1 MGSINDYGRRKRI
14 PTEGGG
20 WRGGTGSSWKRR
32 LLIQCAASIV
42 LFLVVAAGINADNF
56 LGRSARYIAVSGVS
70 LENSWLWSQDDPNV
84 TPVTSQPGD
93 TGTTG
98 ATIPGVKDPTTGD
111 PSTSDP
117 ATGDPTTGADAT
129 EDSDTLPQFTAPA
142 SGVVVTDMAV
152 SVSGFPTELGILIQ
166 GSEGQSVKAA
176 AAGSV
181 RYLGESEDGYII
193 ELTHE
198 GGFSSIYQGLS
209 QVGVTAG
216 QELRLGEVIGSTSDG
231 EVLFTLL
238 LNEEE
243 VNPLEYLF

>member
-70 LENSWLWSQDDPNV
+70 LENSWLWNQEDPNV
-84 TPVTSQPGD
+84 TPVTSQPGATENRGTETVGTPD
-93 TGTTG
+93 ATTGTPD
-98 ATIPGVKDPTTGD
+98 ATTGTPD
-111 PSTSDP
+111 
-117 ATGDPTTGADAT
+117 ATTGNSDA
-129 EDSDTLPQFTAPA
+129 LPQFTAPA

-193 ELTHE
+193 ELTHD

>member
-1 MGSINDYGRRKRI
+1 
-14 PTEGGG
+14 
-20 WRGGTGSSWKRR
+20 
-32 LLIQCAASIV
+32 
-42 LFLVVAAGINADNF
+42 
-56 LGRSARYIAVSGVS
+56 
-70 LENSWLWSQDDPNV
+70 
-84 TPVTSQPGD
+84 
-93 TGTTG
+93 
-98 ATIPGVKDPTTGD
+98 
-111 PSTSDP
+111 
-117 ATGDPTTGADAT
+117 
-129 EDSDTLPQFTAPA
+129 
-142 SGVVVTDMAV
+142 MAV

-193 ELTHE
+193 ELTHD

>member
-70 LENSWLWSQDDPNV
+70 LENSWLWNQEDPNV

>member
-20 WRGGTGSSWKRR
+20 WRGGIGSSWKRR